1 MRVARLGA
9 EEHDSRYLFVP
20 ASVHLPQTRR
30 MLNPAPLFVAVLFVV
45 WANGPLKNRPLGEI
59 SKLQSSA
66 ELEQSSRKAII
77 ETGFSAG
84 YFDQHFRLVETF
96 DKPGDMR
103 VVWRFSVN
111 EYSVQ
116 VTDALGYYTE
126 NQKRIFVHSV
136 RNTLGETRDISRTLP
151 RRRAQ
156 ALMKTCLGRHAGEAT
171 VLMRFSPSEKAS
183 LYLTAHSIIGSKRN
197 RVERA
202 REARSDQRVNQQ
214 NPQVDELE
222 REGIGPRRP
231 MRLGYINLET
241 GKCTRGRAVATP

>member
-1 MRVARLGA
+1 MR
-9 EEHDSRYLFVP
+9 P
-20 ASVHLPQTRR
+20 AGLRTIKPFTQTGR
-30 MLNPAPLFVAVLFVV
+30 MLNPAPLFAAVLLVV
-45 WANGPLKNRPLGEI
+45 WANGAVKEWPSGEM
-59 SKLQSSA
+59 SRLQSNA
-66 ELEQSSRKAII
+66 ELEQGSREAII

-84 YFDQHFRLVETF
+84 YFDQHFRLVETL

-103 VVWRFSVN
+103 VVWRLSIN
-111 EYSVQ
+111 EYAVR

-136 RNTLGETRDISRTLP
+136 RNTLGETRDIARTIP

-156 ALMKTCLGRHAGEAT
+156 ALMRTCLGRHAGEAT
-171 VLMRFSPSEKAS
+171 VLMRLSPAEKAS
-183 LYLTAHSIIGSKRN
+183 LYLTAHSIMGSNRN
-197 RVERA
+197 RVERS
-202 REARSDQRVNQQ
+202 RETSSDQRVNKQ

-241 GKCTRGRAVATP
+241 GKCSRGRAVAMP